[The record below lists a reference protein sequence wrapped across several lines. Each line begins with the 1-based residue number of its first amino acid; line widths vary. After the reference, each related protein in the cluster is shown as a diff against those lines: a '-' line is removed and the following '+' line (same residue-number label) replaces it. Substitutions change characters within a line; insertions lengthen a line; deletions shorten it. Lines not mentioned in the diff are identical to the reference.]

1 LPALRLAWSE
11 ETSVSYGVEEAVVAA
26 VPDAVLEVVLAELE
40 VPSPYA
46 ALRMAMTPFAELLD
60 ELELVELELVEAE
73 LPSRVAVALE
83 PKRAPTRLS

>member
-1 LPALRLAWSE
+1 MPALRLAWSE

-60 ELELVELELVEAE
+60 ELELVEAE